1 VTVFRS
7 PRPRAGQNVYAP
19 LMPQTS
25 PSLPRKEFLGLA
37 ALGALGFAAGCATTG
52 RRPVPRD
59 GVLRHAAIGAG
70 GIGSTDLDQLRTH
83 PRLRVTALCDTDATL
98 LAAAQRKFP
107 DARAYTD
114 WRELFAREGEALETC
129 NVSIPDHMHAVVAL
143 AAIRRGI
150 SVYCQKPM
158 AHDVTECRALTL
170 AAAATGVT
178 TQLGTQHAAGP
189 GDRLAVHLLRSGVIG
204 KARRAYLC
212 SNRSTAA
219 RYRLA
224 GPRPAGGVPPPE
236 SLAWDLWL
244 GNAPARPYAPGLYH
258 STTWRSWQDFGTGWS
273 GDIGC
278 HIFDAVWKGLGLTA
292 PRTVTAEVQA
302 SWRTTPAR
310 RGDTWPQGNHLTWK
324 FPGNAA
330 TEGPD
335 FTAEWFD
342 GEFFPPAEAQAIARD
357 LGFVKYPEEAS
368 LVIGTE
374 GALLLPHTSGPRLHP
389 APKFADLTRPNLTGP
404 SHYHGFIDAC
414 LNRTPADSDFARS
427 GPMAEA
433 VILGTVAI
441 RQPGDVLQWD
451 SGRLRVLNSAA
462 ANRLLRRTYRSGWE
476 LDLKV

>member
-1 VTVFRS
+1 MPPSS
-7 PRPRAGQNVYAP
+7 PP
-19 LMPQTS
+19 
-25 PSLPRKEFLGLA
+25 LPRKEFLGLA
-37 ALGALGFAAGCATTG
+37 ALGALGLATGCATAG

-59 GVLRHAAIGAG
+59 GILRHAAIGAG
-70 GIGSTDLDQLRTH
+70 GMGGTDLDQLRTH

-98 LAAAQRKFP
+98 LAAAKRKFP
-107 DARAYTD
+107 DARTYTD
-114 WRELFAREGEALETC
+114 WRELFAKEGDALETC

-158 AHDVTECRALTL
+158 AHDVAECRALTL
-170 AAAATGVT
+170 AAAAAGVT
-178 TQLGTQHAAGP
+178 TQLGTQHAGGP
-189 GDRLAVHLLRSGVIG
+189 GDRLAVHLLRTGVIG

-219 RYRLA
+219 RYRLE
-224 GPRPAGGVPPPE
+224 GPRPAETTPPPD

-244 GNAPARPYAPGLYH
+244 GNAPARPYAPKVYH
-258 STTWRSWQDFGTGWS
+258 RTTWRSWQDFGTGWS

-292 PRTVTAEVQA
+292 PRTVTAEVQS
-302 SWRTTPAR
+302 SWRTSPAR

-335 FTAEWFD
+335 FTVEWFD
-342 GEFFPPAEAQAIARD
+342 GEFFPPAEAQAIARE
-357 LGFVKYPEEAS
+357 LGFAKYPEEAA
-368 LVIGTE
+368 LVVGTE

-389 APKFADLTRPNLTGP
+389 APKFASLTRPNLNGP
-404 SHYHGFIDAC
+404 SHYHGFVDAC

-441 RQPGDVLQWD
+441 RQPGDILQWD